1 MKQQGTAQINTES
14 PLQGLLLCP
23 EQWQTLESIF
33 IQLRVERKI
42 RDHWIPSSCL
52 LLALQHPKFGSP
64 RGATAPQSLGLRW
77 EEKELGVALNLG
89 L

>member
-33 IQLRVERKI
+33 IQSRVERKI
-42 RDHWIPSSCL
+42 CDHWTPSSCL
-52 LLALQHPKFGSP
+52 LLEHPKFCSP